1 MENMQSSEQSIPTGR
16 DIHFSSLLID
26 EIENENIDEVKWLLL
41 HKNADPNLVLPNQGF
56 SPMHVL
62 AGLENECF
70 SVDVIELA
78 LKERGGDPNIRSADG
93 LTPVHLAAIW
103 GRCTVL
109 ESLLKFGGDPFLL
122 EYKLSLNA
130 EDLALKEHQ
139 WQTHAILATF
149 SVFNDKHDQL
159 DDYLHGSSCSKP
171 ISGNSDGE
179 LTNVSSKMTLG
190 YKNAA
195 YNEYPPDCGDSFS
208 KNIKSQDINS
218 NIVSLVETE
227 CQLGLVDSTH
237 HLTPQS
243 KSINCSYQESLNLYG
258 NDGENSKEQDNKIQ
272 KKKKL
277 SNQFTESLT
286 KFKNFFGRASFP
298 KLSSGNSPKIDFKK
312 KASKT
317 SI

>member
-1 MENMQSSEQSIPTGR
+1 MENIQSSEQSIPTGR

-41 HKNADPNLVLPNQGF
+41 HENADPNLVLPNQGF

-122 EYKLSLNA
+122 EYKFSLNA

-171 ISGNSDGE
+171 ISGNNNCESPD
-179 LTNVSSKMTLG
+179 VSSKMTLG
-190 YKNAA
+190 YKNAV
-195 YNEYPPDCGDSFS
+195 YNEYPPDFGDSFS

-227 CQLGLVDSTH
+227 CQLVDSTR

-243 KSINCSYQESLNLYG
+243 KSIDSSYQESLNLYG

-277 SNQFTESLT
+277 SNQFTESFT
-286 KFKNFFGRASFP
+286 KLKNFFGRASFP
-298 KLSSGNSPKIDFKK
+298 KLSSGNSPKIDFKR

>member
-1 MENMQSSEQSIPTGR
+1 MENMQSSEQSIPTDR

-122 EYKLSLNA
+122 EYKFSLNA

-149 SVFNDKHDQL
+149 SLFNDEHDQL
-159 DDYLHGSSCSKP
+159 DHYLLGASYSKP
-171 ISGNSDGE
+171 ISGNNDSESPND
-179 LTNVSSKMTLG
+179 SSKMTLG
-190 YKNAA
+190 YKNAV
-195 YNEYPPDCGDSFS
+195 YNDYPPDCGDSFS

-227 CQLGLVDSTH
+227 CQLVDNARQ
-237 HLTPQS
+237 LTPQS
-243 KSINCSYQESLNLYG
+243 KSINCQESLNLYG
-258 NDGENSKEQDNKIQ
+258 NDGGNSKEEDNKIQ

-277 SNQFTESLT
+277 SNQFTESFT
-286 KFKNFFGRASFP
+286 KFKNFFGRASFS
-298 KLSSGNSPKIDFKK
+298 KLSSGNSPKIDFKRRSS
-312 KASKT
+312 KAS
-317 SI
+317 I

>member
-1 MENMQSSEQSIPTGR
+1 MENVQYVELEQSTPTGR
-16 DIHFSSLLID
+16 DIHFSSMLID

-70 SVDVIELA
+70 SVEVIELA

-109 ESLLKFGGDPFLL
+109 EILLKFGGDPFLL
-122 EYKLSLNA
+122 EYKFSLNA

-149 SVFNDKHDQL
+149 SVFNDQL
-159 DDYLHGSSCSKP
+159 DDYTHGSICRPTKP
-171 ISGNSDGE
+171 TSGHNINE
-179 LTNVSSKMTLG
+179 WPNVSSKLTLAS
-190 YKNAA
+190 KNAV
-195 YNEYPPDCGDSFS
+195 YKEYPSDCEDSISINMKS
-208 KNIKSQDINS
+208 KDINS
-218 NIVSLVETE
+218 NISLFETE
-227 CQLGLVDSTH
+227 CHLMDSTH
-237 HLTPQS
+237 LKPQS
-243 KSINCSYQESLNLYG
+243 TSINCSYQESLNLYG

-272 KKKKL
+272 KRKKL
-277 SNQFTESLT
+277 SNQFTESFT
-286 KFKNFFGRASFP
+286 KIKHFFGRASFP
-298 KLSSGNSPKIDFKK
+298 KISSGNSPKIDFKR
-312 KASKT
+312 KASKK